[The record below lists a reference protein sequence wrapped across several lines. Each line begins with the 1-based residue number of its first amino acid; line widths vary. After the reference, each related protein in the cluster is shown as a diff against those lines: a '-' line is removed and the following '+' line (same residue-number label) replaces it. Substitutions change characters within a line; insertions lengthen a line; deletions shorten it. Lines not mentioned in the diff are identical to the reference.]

1 MTIVNGFDKVIV
13 SLGNECRR
21 VRVRESQ
28 NNGPANECREDAI
41 VEKNHHVRFFLGEAF

>member
-21 VRVRESQ
+21 VRVRKSQ
-28 NNGPANECREDAI
+28 TVLTIVPLTSARRAQQQSRREI
-41 VEKNHHVRFFLGEAF
+41 VT

>member
-21 VRVRESQ
+21 VRKSQTVLTIVPLTSARRAQQQSRRE
-28 NNGPANECREDAI
+28 I
-41 VEKNHHVRFFLGEAF
+41 VT